1 MLADPHSFFSADATS
16 MNDSMDDVKQELQA
30 FKSIRSAFMK
40 WTLYILPW
48 AILITIIFIIFNY
61 PVNAGRIMYITG
73 LLTAAMSLFAFQIL
87 MQKIPLTFKTIWDRK
102 IVVECE
108 SVSSDT
114 EQDSIGPDEF
124 ENRKNRDR
132 LEMKYLEFIRNL
144 EKLVNNPFQFLSG
157 ILFSLFV
164 LTWQYSSKAEFL
176 IAFIIGIMAWKM
188 TITAIYVWKMG
199 KYFCIE
205 PQLGHADK
213 CGGLSPLGELCLW
226 NALIVTIPAI
236 YLGSWII
243 ISMITE
249 PQTAYFIISA
259 KYSELF
265 FKLLFVPVFFAMV
278 AFFLPLWSTHQLMLR
293 WREKKQSQLDHLEQ
307 YIDTLECKILEE
319 AHSMDKNECETIFRE
334 RELME
339 HVYKQNKMIPVWPFN
354 VEIILKL
361 LLSQSIPFFGIISQA
376 LNFIRRLP

>member
-16 MNDSMDDVKQELQA
+16 MNDSMDSVKQELEA

-40 WTLYILPW
+40 WTLYLLPW
-48 AILITIIFIIFNY
+48 FILATIVFIIFNY
-61 PVNAGRIMYITG
+61 PVNSGTVMYITG
-73 LLTAAMSLFAFQIL
+73 LLTASMSLFTFRIL
-87 MQKIPLTFKTIWDRK
+87 MQKIPRTFKTIWDRK
-102 IVVECE
+102 VVVECE

-124 ENRKNRDR
+124 ENRKDRDR
-132 LEMKYLEFIRNL
+132 LEMGYLEFIQNL
-144 EKLVNNPFQFLSG
+144 ENLMNSPFQFLSG

-164 LTWQYSSKAEFL
+164 LTWEYSSKAEFI
-176 IAFIIGIMAWKM
+176 IAFIIGIVAWKM
-188 TITAIYVWKMG
+188 IITAIYVWKMG
-199 KYFCIE
+199 EDFCLE

-213 CGGLSPLGELCLW
+213 CGGLSPLGDLCLW
-226 NALIVTIPAI
+226 NALIVTIPAV

-243 ISMITE
+243 IGIITE
-249 PQTAYFIISA
+249 PQTQYFLQSEEYSA
-259 KYSELF
+259 LF
-265 FKLLFVPVFFAMV
+265 SKLLFVPVFFAMV
-278 AFFLPLWSTHQLMLR
+278 AFFLPLWSTHKLMLR
-293 WREKKQSQLDHLEQ
+293 WKEKKQSQLDHLEQ

-334 RELME
+334 RELMD

-354 VEIILKL
+354 IKIIFKL

-376 LNFIRRLP
+376 LNFIRKLP